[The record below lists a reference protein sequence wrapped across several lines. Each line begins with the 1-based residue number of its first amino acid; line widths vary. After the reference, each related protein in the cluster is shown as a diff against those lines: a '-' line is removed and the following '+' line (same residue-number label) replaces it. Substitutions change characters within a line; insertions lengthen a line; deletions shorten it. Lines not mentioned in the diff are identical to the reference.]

1 LLWAVEFGLGGLFVH
16 LLGLVFLARDAR
28 KFEPSV
34 RHALWSVLTACAV
47 SCMFNSSLYDDLI
60 GDFFC
65 LTLGLLCSLGLHQK
79 PVRGQYQVA
88 NHPLTTPVS

>member
-1 LLWAVEFGLGGLFVH
+1 VEFGLAGLLVH
-16 LLGLVFLARDAR
+16 LLGLAFLARDAR
-28 KFEPSV
+28 KFKPSI

-65 LTLGLLCSLGLHQK
+65 LTLGLLCSLGMQQK
-79 PVRGQYQVA
+79 TVPEQYQAA
-88 NHPLTTPVS
+88 NHTLTTPVP